1 MAACVFSA
9 DSDSVFAPEHQISL
23 YIFIS
28 TERADRKIQRFDF
41 FTLSLGQIF
50 ISLQKQ
56 SRISLQILDG
66 TNLQLQSEVSMYG
79 FIGPARWFWFW
90 FCTCECVSPV
100 RPSHTST
107 ELLRICERGFAV
119 CSLSATAL

>member
-50 ISLQKQ
+50 ISLQKHTMKNQ
-56 SRISLQILDG
+56 
-66 TNLQLQSEVSMYG
+66 
-79 FIGPARWFWFW
+79 PADPRWYK
-90 FCTCECVSPV
+90 PAA
-100 RPSHTST
+100 
-107 ELLRICERGFAV
+107 AV
-119 CSLSATAL
+119 